1 MNLSAA
7 ANQIQPGVLQPNAIQ
22 PGVRLIEMDTLAMLG
37 RLRLAARRLRFRRDQ
52 VIITLGLR
60 HGLKH
65 WLTDRPQAMAFIEKG
80 RANTLRETPELSAMT
95 DAHAVRIAPPHPPA
109 MAPPAPSEWFAPHKG
124 EPVGFVFYVHGGSFI
139 VERSPKLTAMVA
151 RFAARANARVFAP
164 SYRLS
169 PEHPCPAAVEDI
181 AASYRWLRETWPD
194 EPVVALADSAGA
206 SVLLAA
212 LQMVRDEGE
221 ALPDGIVLL
230 SPWVDLSLQSW
241 SVVAASMGGTT
252 GSTMESLALMAHLY
266 LQGRLATDPLASPLF
281 GDFSGFPPMLIHA
294 SKGDILFDDAVRLA
308 DRIRDVGGDLTVR
321 LWAAETHV
329 WETNN
334 SVKARESIDLA
345 AEFIQRCLD

>member
-1 MNLSAA
+1 MDLTSALD
-7 ANQIQPGVLQPNAIQ
+7 QIQ
-22 PGVRLIEMDTLAMLG
+22 PGVRLVDMDVSLSGWKAV
-37 RLRLAARRLRFRRDQ
+37 ARRLRFWRDQ
-52 VIITLGLR
+52 TITTLGLR
-60 HGLKH
+60 YGLKL
-65 WLTDRPQAMAFIEKG
+65 WLEDRPRAMAFIERG
-80 RANTLRETPELSAMT
+80 RANALRETPRNLAMT
-95 DAHAVRIAPPHPPA
+95 DANAVRIAPPHPPA
-109 MAPPAPSEWFAPHKG
+109 AAPPAPSEWFAPHKG

-181 AASYRWLRETWPD
+181 VASYRWLRATWPD

-212 LQMVRDEGE
+212 LQLARDDGD
-221 ALPDGIVLL
+221 AMPDGVVLL

-241 SVVAASMGGTT
+241 SVVAASMSGTT

-266 LQGRLATDPLASPLF
+266 LQGRSATDPVASPLF

-294 SKGDILFDDAVRLA
+294 SKGDILYDDAARLA

-321 LWAAETHV
+321 LWSAETHV
-329 WETNN
+329 WETGS
-334 SVKARESIDLA
+334 SVEARQSIDLA
-345 AEFIQRCLD
+345 ADFIQRCLD

>member
-1 MNLSAA
+1 MDLTSALD
-7 ANQIQPGVLQPNAIQ
+7 QIQ
-22 PGVRLIEMDTLAMLG
+22 PGVRLVDMDVSLSGWRAV
-37 RLRLAARRLRFRRDQ
+37 ARRLRFRRDQ
-52 VIITLGLR
+52 TILTLGLR
-60 HGLKH
+60 YGLKL
-65 WLTDRPQAMAFIEKG
+65 WLEDRPRAMALIERG
-80 RANTLRETPELSAMT
+80 RAHTLRETPELLAMT
-95 DAHAVRIAPPHPPA
+95 DANAVRIAPPHPPA
-109 MAPPAPSEWFAPHKG
+109 AAPPAPSEWFAPHKG

-181 AASYRWLRETWPD
+181 VASYRWLRATWPD

-212 LQMVRDEGE
+212 LQLARDDGD
-221 ALPDGIVLL
+221 AMPDGVVLL

-241 SVVAASMGGTT
+241 SVVAASMSGTT

-266 LQGRLATDPLASPLF
+266 LQGRSATDPVASPLF

-294 SKGDILFDDAVRLA
+294 SKGDILYDDAARLA

-321 LWAAETHV
+321 LWSAETHV
-329 WETNN
+329 WETGS
-334 SVKARESIDLA
+334 SVEARQSIDLA
-345 AEFIQRCLD
+345 ADFIQRCLD